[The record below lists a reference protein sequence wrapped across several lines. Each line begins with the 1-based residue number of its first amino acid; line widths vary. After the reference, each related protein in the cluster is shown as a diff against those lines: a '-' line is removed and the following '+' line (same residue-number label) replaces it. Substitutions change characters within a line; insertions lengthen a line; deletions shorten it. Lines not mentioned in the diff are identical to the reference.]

1 MQEVVGSSPTGSTK
15 DFGDVPEWMN
25 GAVSKTAMPERVSKV
40 RILPSPPEHM
50 FNFGKKKNQTGA
62 IKELVKQIHSLEER
76 LEKNSNSIV
85 ALEEAHEKAVSK
97 IGLVR
102 FNPFGEI
109 GGDQSFS
116 VALLNNEDSGIVITS
131 HYGKEMQRVYAKPI
145 KEGKSEY
152 SLSTEE
158 EEAIKKAK
166 KET

>member
-1 MQEVVGSSPTGSTK
+1 MQEVASSSLAGSTK
-15 DFGDVPEWMN
+15 VLGDVPEWMN

-50 FNFGKKKNQTGA
+50 FNFGKKKNQTA
-62 IKELVKQIHSLEER
+62 TVKELVKQIHSLEER
-76 LEKNSNSIV
+76 LEKNANSIV

-116 VALLNNEDSGIVITS
+116 VALLNNEDSGIVLTS
-131 HYGKEMQRVYAKPI
+131 HYGKEMQRIYAKRI
-145 KEGKSEY
+145 KKGKSEY
-152 SLSTEE
+152 SLSLEE

-166 KET
+166 KAT